1 MINCNIGILYVDNS
15 CCCLGWG
22 IIRIVGKDVVLLC
35 CCVSKIDYCVWI
47 IGDEVIVLCGRN
59 MVICIDSGCIIMN
72 FDVIGCGFSYINSEC
87 ICVNL
92 VKVLEVVSI
101 IVIGFNGI
109 VCFEIDNRVFLYV
122 YFYGVVVLNIDC

>member
-1 MINCNIGILYVDNS
+1 
-15 CCCLGWG
+15 
-22 IIRIVGKDVVLLC
+22 
-35 CCVSKIDYCVWI
+35 
-47 IGDEVIVLCGRN
+47 

-122 YFYGVVVLNIDC
+122 YFYGVVVLNIDCQVCSCKTCSIIGVIVVEIIDINICIFIGCDFIFVFKIDIGVIVIDGQVYIV

>member
-1 MINCNIGILYVDNS
+1 
-15 CCCLGWG
+15 
-22 IIRIVGKDVVLLC
+22 
-35 CCVSKIDYCVWI
+35 
-47 IGDEVIVLCGRN
+47 
-59 MVICIDSGCIIMN
+59 MVICIDSGCIITN
-72 FDVIGCGFSYINSEC
+72 FDVIGRGFSYINSEC
-87 ICVNL
+87 IRVNL

>member
-1 MINCNIGILYVDNS
+1 
-15 CCCLGWG
+15 
-22 IIRIVGKDVVLLC
+22 
-35 CCVSKIDYCVWI
+35 
-47 IGDEVIVLCGRN
+47 

-122 YFYGVVVLNIDC
+122 YFYGVVVLNIDCQVCSCKMRSIIGVIVVEIIDINICIFIGCDFIFVFKIDIGVIVIDGQVYIV